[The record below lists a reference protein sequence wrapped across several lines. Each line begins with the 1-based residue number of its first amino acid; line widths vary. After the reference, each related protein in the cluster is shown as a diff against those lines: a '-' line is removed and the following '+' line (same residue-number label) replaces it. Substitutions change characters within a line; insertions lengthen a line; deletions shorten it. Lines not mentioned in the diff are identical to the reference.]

1 MAAKKARQRI
11 SYVLELPN
19 SQPGGHRLGVNGL
32 AIDKTNAI
40 LYSGGRDGVVCAW
53 DLLDM
58 KAGAA
63 GLATTDSTKP
73 KSSTK
78 FRAQTQAHTHWI
90 NDIVLAQNN
99 TALVSASSD
108 LTVKVWRPHSETQ
121 KDAVAIGEHADYVKC
136 VATPPHDPS
145 ANWVASG
152 GLDRK
157 ICLWDLNGGGKTLE
171 IDNKGEVAEKGSIYA
186 LSVAP
191 RIIASGG
198 PESSVRLWDPR
209 TGDAVTKFVG
219 HTDNVRSILLNE
231 AGDTVMTSSSD
242 STIKLWS
249 ITAGRCMYTFTM
261 HNDSVWSLYSDDP
274 TLGIFYSSDRS
285 GMVAKTDVRGTLE
298 DMDDGLS
305 LAIAQEHGNIS
316 KILAADGYIWTATS
330 TSSINKWPDV
340 DTSSDIKLPESYRRH
355 RSASGSTARPRQ
367 VSPPPATESTDKKEE
382 NKEIPVKSILKI
394 SNTATFPKHVARDPD
409 AAIGGN
415 AAARKGSEIV
425 PDSTSYGPE
434 PLFHLPQE
442 TIEGQFGLVKHK
454 LLNDRRRVLTLD
466 TAGDVLL
473 WDLIRCEVIQ
483 SYGKRHLEDVEPEV
497 NTREAVAPWCSID
510 TSSGSLTVVL
520 EPFNCFD
527 AEMYADDLAPGE
539 AVDFRD
545 DQRINL
551 GKWILRY
558 LFANVIDEEIKKDEI
573 HRAALNEAVEKR
585 IAAARRVAPPTSI
598 EMPTNTFG
606 GAEGPGSATTPR
618 ANGAQWAPTPGL
630 AIGMATPGARLQ
642 DVPEGAATPAS
653 PLEKRTSHANRTSAE
668 NGDYF
673 SSTIAPADGASKGGQ
688 TPATPSEPAA
698 SDVKSPGVENG
709 KEKEKEKDANGKAPS
724 TPFGKKKFRMGM
736 GSMSFGSKKI
746 GRSASTST
754 EKPAVVDEKA
764 EESESSSTH
773 EKEVDDSFLGVIQRI
788 RNEYEKQLTDNP
800 DKIVET
806 GITPSL
812 YNDTPVLKLPSGTKV
827 FIQEETSG
835 SSANLYQ
842 GTVETVGQDVDVIEQ
857 RGPMWLGEVLL
868 QNQIPPKDPVK
879 VSFVLVPW
887 EDSLPDLAA
896 TDGNNRLNANRM
908 LRVKKILSYVAER
921 IEPPVTELDPNALR
935 PDEYLELYCNDMK
948 LPNTMT
954 LATLRAHVW
963 KGGNDITLHYKA
975 NGRKVIKNPIPTPQA
990 AAPVEPEAAPAE
1002 TGVDGADGSAVPLTP
1017 APTTTPAATTT
1028 APTTA
1033 AA

>member
-121 KDAVAIGEHADYVKC
+121 KDAITIGEHADYVKC

-340 DTSSDIKLPESYRRH
+340 DTSSDIKLPEAYRRH

-367 VSPPPATESTDKKEE
+367 VSPPPAAESTDKKEE
-382 NKEIPVKSILKI
+382 NKEIPAKSILKI
-394 SNTATFPKHVARDPD
+394 SNTATFPKQVARDPD

-415 AAARKGSEIV
+415 AAARKGSEIA
-425 PDSTSYGPE
+425 PDSTSHGPE
-434 PLFHLPQE
+434 PLFHLPRE

-545 DQRINL
+545 DQR
-551 GKWILRY
+551 
-558 LFANVIDEEIKKDEI
+558 KDRRCPPSGPAHLDRDAAQYI
-573 HRAALNEAVEKR
+573 WGGRGPRDLQRHRVLM
-585 IAAARRVAPPTSI
+585 ARSGRRP
-598 EMPTNTFG
+598 
-606 GAEGPGSATTPR
+606 
-618 ANGAQWAPTPGL
+618 PGL

-653 PLEKRTSHANRTSAE
+653 PLEKRTSHANRTSVE

-698 SDVKSPGVENG
+698 SDVKSPGAENG
-709 KEKEKEKDANGKAPS
+709 KEKEKDANGKAPS

-746 GRSASTST
+746 ERSASTST

-773 EKEVDDSFLGVIQRI
+773 EKEVDDSFLGVVQRI
-788 RNEYEKQLTDNP
+788 RNEYEKQLTDSP

-887 EDSLPDLAA
+887 ENSLPDLAA

-921 IEPPVTELDPNALR
+921 IEPPVTEPDPNALR

-975 NGRKVIKNPIPTPQA
+975 NGRKVIENPIPTPQA
-990 AAPVEPEAAPAE
+990 AAPVEPEAAPVEPEAAPAE
-1002 TGVDGADGSAVPLTP
+1002 AGVNGADGSAAPLTP